1 MDRLIE
7 LGQLFAYYGACLTER
22 QRSLVGAYANEDLS
36 LGELA
41 EREHISRQGAR
52 DVIVRAEQQLRD
64 MERQLGLIRRHTRL
78 SAQLDRLSDLARA
91 LPKDTVQRQPLLE
104 GLDEAYRILED
115 DDGV

>member
-7 LGQLFAYYGACLTER
+7 PGQLFAYYGACLTER
-22 QRSLVGAYANEDLS
+22 QRSLVDAYANEDLS

-64 MERQLGLIRRHTRL
+64 MERQLGLIRRHMRL

-91 LPKDTVQRQPLLE
+91 LPKDTAQRQPPLE

>member
-22 QRSLVGAYANEDLS
+22 QRSLVDAYANEDLS
-36 LGELA
+36 LG

-64 MERQLGLIRRHTRL
+64 MERQLGLIRRHMRL

-91 LPKDTVQRQPLLE
+91 LPKDTAQRQPLLE

>member
-1 MDRLIE
+1 MSKKEQVEQMTRYMAN
-7 LGQLFAYYGACLTER
+7 FVSYGGKKLPDDVEKK
-22 QRSLVGAYANEDLS
+22 

-64 MERQLGLIRRHTRL
+64 MERQLGLIRRHMRL

-91 LPKDTVQRQPLLE
+91 LPKDTAQRQPLLE